1 MNGTEPPMAKPWLGL
16 FHWAPEIDT
25 TLFVPVSAILP
36 RYYLMGP
43 KSNKHGSFGCT
54 SVRYSCRTGM
64 APVDSCSRKRGGG
77 EGTREIEIVSGHRKP
92 VYNRGHSAHDADAV
106 YVC

>member
-1 MNGTEPPMAKPWLGL
+1 
-16 FHWAPEIDT
+16 
-25 TLFVPVSAILP
+25 
-36 RYYLMGP
+36 
-43 KSNKHGSFGCT
+43 
-54 SVRYSCRTGM
+54 M